1 MDDRKKLSEKKHS
14 PEDCKNQTMLQEGR
28 GEKKSSIAFQDTLN
42 HPNVK
47 KGNPPQ
53 KRKCKKIVLRFF
65 NFMKEMSTTA
75 KTKIAKSWRYS
86 WIKAAVG
93 GLVTLIVIPQ
103 LLNAYN
109 VHKSEEAELQSTIRQ
124 IYVNYEAGNYSETQ
138 QDIYKVYPIL
148 QSKKDY
154 QTLLD
159 LSDIMLYTTYQEF
172 YGNHEQLTDGQK
184 DLINLYANNALGY
197 AEKLKDTTA
206 YIKICIHVA
215 LFNIS
220 EYEFTLDANYLDKAD
235 DSLSVAG
242 EYFDKTHD
250 PFLTITDKS
259 EADLACQFFN
269 LKNLQYQV
277 SYYRALIAYS
287 FMCASDNTN
296 QIDSSSSNT
305 EHINPYDAF
314 DMLSSTTT
322 NFIANVRII
331 EDQNAKLGLI
341 PEDTIKHMLI
351 RAGVA
356 YIESGNL
363 LFDLGGMLPIF
374 LTTDDSKTLGYCYSW
389 VDICS
394 VMFSALEKA
403 AVDIKN
409 YEDLVMVYKSAEYY
423 YYLNYIAEANGD
435 ILVKYNEY
443 VDKLLGMGSSE
454 ANLVPHFLEV
464 GDGAIL
470 DEYIKKTEDKLSNMT
485 FGEDPFNFSMMKY
498 SLGTQYMDRALFH
511 EESGDIINAK
521 LDYKSAKN
529 CFSSALIY
537 FTQEQKG
544 IFEDIQM
551 RQLVIDEKLSALS
564 N

>member
-1 MDDRKKLSEKKHS
+1 MRRGYIQAHNIMDDRKKIHTNNHSSEK
-14 PEDCKNQTMLQEGR
+14 CNNQTMLQKGKS
-28 GEKKSSIAFQDTLN
+28 EKEPCIESRSTSN
-42 HPNVK
+42 
-47 KGNPPQ
+47 PQ
-53 KRKCKKIVLRFF
+53 KGRKRHLPK
-65 NFMKEMSTTA
+65 MKEYKNIILRIFSFLKRLYTTA
-75 KTKIAKSWRYS
+75 KLKKAESSRYS
-86 WIKAAVG
+86 WIKGIV
-93 GLVTLIVIPQ
+93 VTLFTLLVIPQ

-109 VHKSEEAELQSTIRQ
+109 VRKSEEAALQSTIQQ
-124 IYVNYEAGNYSETQ
+124 IYINYEAGNYSEAQ
-138 QDIYKVYPIL
+138 QDIYNVYPKL
-148 QSKKDY
+148 QKRKDY
-154 QTLLD
+154 QILLD
-159 LSDIMLYTTYQEF
+159 LSDILLYTTYQNF
-172 YGNHEQLTDGQK
+172 YSNHEQLTDGQK

-235 DSLSVAG
+235 GSLSVAG

-322 NFIANVRII
+322 NFIANVHII

-409 YEDLVMVYKSAEYY
+409 YEDLVGY
-423 YYLNYIAEANGD
+423 
-435 ILVKYNEY
+435 
-443 VDKLLGMGSSE
+443 
-454 ANLVPHFLEV
+454 
-464 GDGAIL
+464 
-470 DEYIKKTEDKLSNMT
+470 
-485 FGEDPFNFSMMKY
+485 
-498 SLGTQYMDRALFH
+498 
-511 EESGDIINAK
+511 
-521 LDYKSAKN
+521 
-529 CFSSALIY
+529 
-537 FTQEQKG
+537 
-544 IFEDIQM
+544 
-551 RQLVIDEKLSALS
+551 
-564 N
+564 